1 LLREFDDLINTETR
15 GTSAVRKLLKSLE
28 PLRSDRLRR
37 DDQED
42 PIGEPIGIELT
53 FRAALEKIG
62 AQVVHFGARGRRKSP
77 WMVREH
83 GAALASSGFTTTKV
97 SAGGCCFGHANA
109 VSEID
114 VRPRTRSQG
123 ACWPLAIDVKASLLP
138 SSIARWSGGHSQTSG
153 IRADLRPD
161 GDAGLE
167 RRSFLERPDRIL
179 GSARV

>member
-1 LLREFDDLINTETR
+1 MRPAAMRTVSSCSAILALLREFDHLINTETR
-15 GTSAVRKLLKSLE
+15 GTNALRKLLKSLE

-53 FRAALEKIG
+53 FRATLEKIG

-83 GAALASSGFTTTKV
+83 RAALASSGLYHDKV
-97 SAGGCCFGHANA
+97 SAGGGCFGHANA

-114 VRPRTRSQG
+114 VRRGPAPKALVGRSR
-123 ACWPLAIDVKASLLP
+123 LM
-138 SSIARWSGGHSQTSG
+138 
-153 IRADLRPD
+153 
-161 GDAGLE
+161 
-167 RRSFLERPDRIL
+167 
-179 GSARV
+179 